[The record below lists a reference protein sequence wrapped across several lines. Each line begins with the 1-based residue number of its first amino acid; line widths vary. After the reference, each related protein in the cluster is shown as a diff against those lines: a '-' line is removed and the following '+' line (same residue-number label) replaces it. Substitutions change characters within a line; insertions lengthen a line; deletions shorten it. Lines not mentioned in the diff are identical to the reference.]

1 MNKSDL
7 VKKVSEVTCS
17 KKEAEEAVNSVITV
31 ITDTLKKGEQ
41 VSLVGFGT
49 FSVANRKARMARNIR
64 TGEIINVGA
73 KKVPKFTPGKALKE
87 AVQ

>member
-7 VKKVSEVTCS
+7 VKIVAEVTCTR
-17 KKEAEEAVNSVITV
+17 KEAEDAVSAVFDAITS
-31 ITDTLKKGEQ
+31 TLKAGEQ

-49 FSVANRKARMARNIR
+49 FTVVNRKARTARNIR
-64 TGEIINVGA
+64 TGETINVGA